1 MPSVPLER
9 RYFNL
14 TFTSPPC
21 RAWNGYNARAV
32 PAQTSRFKLLLAYD
46 GTAYSGWQV
55 QPGANTIQAR
65 LGEALS
71 RMAKREIKATAAGR
85 TDAGVHALGQTAHF
99 DLEHRVPPEG
109 LVKGLNSMLPLDI
122 RVRAA
127 TEVDSS
133 FHARKSARSKI
144 YRYHL
149 DRSDVSLPFR
159 NRFAHHYPHPLERAA
174 LEEAAALFVG
184 EHDFAGFRA
193 ASCNAK
199 TTVRN
204 VLAASFV
211 DEGCEL
217 VFEIRADA
225 FLQHMV
231 RNIVGTLLEVG
242 RGKRTPASIA
252 ALLERGDRKLAGPTA
267 PPQGLHLIEVFY

>member
-1 MPSVPLER
+1 MPSP
-9 RYFNL
+9 
-14 TFTSPPC
+14 
-21 RAWNGYNARAV
+21 
-32 PAQTSRFKLLLAYD
+32 TSRYKLLLAYD

-55 QPGANTIQAR
+55 QPGADTIQAR
-65 LGEALS
+65 LSEALT
-71 RMAKREIKATAAGR
+71 RMAKREVTATAAGR
-85 TDAGVHALGQTAHF
+85 TDAGVHALAQVVHF
-99 DLEHRVPPEG
+99 DLEHEVPPEG

-127 TEVDSS
+127 TEVESS
-133 FHARKSARSKI
+133 FHARYSARSKI

-159 NRFAHHYPHPLERAA
+159 NRFAHHYPHALDRAA
-174 LEEAAALFVG
+174 IEEAAALFVG

-204 VLAASFV
+204 VLAASFF
-211 DEGCEL
+211 DQGCEL
-217 VFEIRADA
+217 VFEIRADG

-242 RGKRTPASIA
+242 RGKRAPSNVAE
-252 ALLERGDRKLAGPTA
+252 LLERGDRRLAGPTA
-267 PPQGLHLIEVFY
+267 PPKGLHLIEVFY